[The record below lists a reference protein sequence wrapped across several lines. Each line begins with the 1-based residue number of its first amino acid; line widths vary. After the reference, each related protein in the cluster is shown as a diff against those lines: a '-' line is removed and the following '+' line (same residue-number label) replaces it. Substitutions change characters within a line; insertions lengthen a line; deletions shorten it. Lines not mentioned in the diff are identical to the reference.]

1 MTYQDPDKKEK
12 EDNAS
17 AEDAPE
23 ASAPAYPLGKPSE
36 GKPSKEEKPE
46 KTNNGT
52 PASGGYVPIDMWNMH
67 NLIIYNLSVS
77 FQLCNFNAHLDMHV
91 GH

>member
-46 KTNNGT
+46 KTNKQREDEMKSEMVRPLPEGMFPLT
-52 PASGGYVPIDMWNMH
+52 
-67 NLIIYNLSVS
+67 
-77 FQLCNFNAHLDMHV
+77 CETCTT
-91 GH
+91 

>member
-36 GKPSKEEKPE
+36 GKP
-46 KTNNGT
+46 
-52 PASGGYVPIDMWNMH
+52 
-67 NLIIYNLSVS
+67 
-77 FQLCNFNAHLDMHV
+77 F
-91 GH
+91 